1 MNALFQFTELQ
12 YAVIQISSITDP
24 PERLILA
31 YSDERTLR
39 TLIAGPSIVRLG
51 FGSREEAV
59 NGEHAALEEAVGPAP
74 ETEPESSRA
83 GQHQPYCRGDR
94 AAASS
99 SFSSLLKLVSGIV
112 QFAFAATICVFY
124 SNNIVSA
131 TIRSVLAG
139 SV

>member
-1 MNALFQFTELQ
+1 MNASFQFTELQ

-31 YSDERTLR
+31 YRDEGTLR

-59 NGEHAALEEAVGPAP
+59 NSKHPAQQEAVGPAP
-74 ETEPESSRA
+74 VNELESSRA
-83 GQHQPYCRGDR
+83 EQHQPYSRGDR
-94 AAASS
+94 TAASS
-99 SFSSLLKLVSGIV
+99 SFSSLLKLASVIV
-112 QFAFAATICVFY
+112 QFAFAATICILY
-124 SNNIVSA
+124 SKNIVSA
-131 TIRSVLAG
+131 TIRAVLAG